1 VPAEPSKGLRTSFRF
16 CRRPKCRGE
25 RAPFAWMTKGEP
37 SLCPIQH
44 SIATQC
50 THGLVRCAPSTDL
63 TNANTPRARYANQRD
78 RAFSLPGGLHQPN
91 EATDGK
97 RTRQLPV
104 AVSAWRL
111 SPRRYIAHRHVLAL
125 TSRHRRTPRERGAS
139 TCNVASCC
147 PGLAPGACDVGRRSQ
162 QHLSSTRKRRGPA
175 ISRAVRGTPNP
186 RWGIA
191 AALEGVSDAVSS
203 RGAPASKPR
212 RGRDDGST
220 CRRSCTLTTNTPTH

>member
-1 VPAEPSKGLRTSFRF
+1 MPWRARAFRVDECKENRAYDRSDNRLQCNSRTGSSAA
-16 CRRPKCRGE
+16 RRRLI
-25 RAPFAWMTKGEP
+25 RR
-37 SLCPIQH
+37 SLK
-44 SIATQC
+44 
-50 THGLVRCAPSTDL
+50 
-63 TNANTPRARYANQRD
+63 TPRARYANQRD
-78 RAFSLPGGLHQPN
+78 RAFSLPGRLHQPN

-104 AVSAWRL
+104 AVPAWRL
-111 SPRRYIAHRHVLAL
+111 PPRRYIAHRHVLAL

-212 RGRDDGST
+212 RGRDDWST